1 MLRPLTRSLILLVAA
16 AITTPAD
23 VFAKPCNG
31 ATPVPDLESMLPG
44 ARVAL
49 DLPGTDQVAVDA
61 ATRCIGIQVRSQG
74 TARLVKLVL
83 RGMNVPREVADLRV
97 VEPSLPA
104 GAIRPV
110 PQERGSSQTP

>member
-1 MLRPLTRSLILLVAA
+1 MLRPLTRSLSLLAA
-16 AITTPAD
+16 AALTTPAAA
-23 VFAKPCNG
+23 FAKPCNG
-31 ATPVPDLESMLPG
+31 ATPVPTLESMLPG

-61 ATRCIGIQVRSQG
+61 ATRCIAIQVRSKG

-110 PQERGSSQTP
+110 PQERGSPQTP

>member
-1 MLRPLTRSLILLVAA
+1 MLRPLTRSLILLAA
-16 AITTPAD
+16 AALATPAA

-31 ATPVPDLESMLPG
+31 ATPVPTLESMLPG

-49 DLPGTDQVAVDA
+49 GLPGTDQVAVDA
-61 ATRCIGIQVRSQG
+61 AARCIGIQVRSKG

-83 RGMNVPREVADLRV
+83 RGMKVPREVADIRV

-104 GAIRPV
+104 GAIQPA